1 MSSNISIN
9 NSLAFKQGI
18 IPMEDDIRSSTK
30 ELPPQA
36 KISPANLAYIAQVD
50 QLLAADGAQ
59 AMLRDW
65 VRPEL
70 DKAEL
75 LEPGVFSDVLQSSI
89 QTIKQEIKR
98 ANPENTP
105 RLKSAIN
112 TLEDHTQLR
121 DYSLMMTMA
130 LFEG

>member
-1 MSSNISIN
+1 
-9 NSLAFKQGI
+9 
-18 IPMEDDIRSSTK
+18 MEDDIRSSTK